1 MATRSGKGRT
11 SSRLAKENRS
21 RVTER
26 AAKGSLLTGCEQERR
41 QGAPRPR
48 QEKRRRGAGE
58 HGNSPVYCHCAP
70 LATATAAWQHKPPT
84 RRARS
89 TRRARHTSTSV
100 KGLWVPRCAG
110 CTETRYMS
118 GFLSI
123 SAFRGGATS
132 VRRRRQRL

>member
-1 MATRSGKGRT
+1 MATRSGNGRP

-58 HGNSPVYCHCAP
+58 HGNSPVYCPLCSLGNSYSGMAAQAP
-70 LATATAAWQHKPPT
+70 HEESPFDEEGKAHLQI
-84 RRARS
+84 
-89 TRRARHTSTSV
+89 
-100 KGLWVPRCAG
+100 GQ
-110 CTETRYMS
+110 
-118 GFLSI
+118 GFV
-123 SAFRGGATS
+123 GAS
-132 VRRRRQRL
+132 

>member
-1 MATRSGKGRT
+1 MATRSGNGRT

-89 TRRARHTSTSV
+89 TRRVRHTSTSV
-100 KGLWVPRCAG
+100 KGFRPGKPRWSR
-110 CTETRYMS
+110 TRNYS
-118 GFLSI
+118 GFVTI
-123 SAFRGGATS
+123 WDGTTS
-132 VRRRRQRL
+132 VRRRRRLL